1 LSQADNT
8 LLQAATLAQR
18 EAFAPTQSV
27 WVAANAGT
35 GKTTVLTR
43 RLLALLLADNA
54 LQPREILALTFTR
67 AAAAEM
73 ALRLPKLVQEFAA
86 LTEDALQQKIATELG
101 VPAPPNAVAH
111 VQEIA
116 AALAQQPPLITT
128 LHGFAQ
134 HLLAALPAAA
144 GLPEGFG
151 LLDEAGQNR
160 LLQEVQQ
167 QVIETLDDTLAPYLA
182 TLLNELGEHG
192 WAELTELTLRNWW
205 QLEARLNGQGVAGIA
220 TIIARLEAALALP
233 PDAEIYAPHQPT
245 ALQREMLATRGF
257 SFADEAAW
265 LGFLLTKTLT
275 PKKNILKKDL
285 AKGLSEDLLQGLSEA
300 ANYAAA
306 MQAAKKSLRGLR
318 LTEALLTYT
327 AYVQANYTQAK
338 RERGVLDFADLLRHL
353 QTTLQASHAN
363 ETAAWLWHRLDR
375 RFKHLVVDEAQDNNA
390 AQGAVIQW
398 LTKQLLAGEVGST
411 SRTVL
416 AVGDVKQSIYRF
428 QGAQPQ
434 EFYDLRELMRTMAP
448 QQAFTQIELTTT
460 FRNGR
465 TILDLV
471 NAVFAGPELSSIV
484 QGEAAPWPTHRTV
497 FGGRPSRVEIWPLAQ
512 EAGTR
517 NQEPGEDETGEEPSE
532 RWPLAHERVAGQMP
546 SAKVQC
552 LQQVVSWVQAQYA
565 AGVVLPSTATATSPA
580 RPLEYRDVLIVVQ
593 RNSTAQ
599 LVAGLLRRAGVPVAA
614 PRGESPLAVQDLAAL
629 LRVVFNPA
637 DNLALAQVLKGLE
650 AWPDARLLAFA
661 NQAGQGPWLG
671 ALPAQSGVQ
680 AFLSSLPQ
688 PCPPVALIQA
698 AVAWWGLDL
707 AQFVPLL
714 AWAESAQ
721 QAPAPALGPLGTL
734 VQRLEEE
741 ALPVVPGPGVR
752 VLTLHTAKGLEAP
765 LVVLPEAGM
774 PLAEIAQDRLLWG
787 EDIVLFKQGEG
798 LSALEDGLIASLKAA
813 RLADDLRA
821 LYVALTRAADW
832 LVVTGWQ
839 KSKKPAESS
848 EEA

>member
-1 LSQADNT
+1 MSLSQADNT
-8 LLQAATLAQR
+8 LLQGATLAQR

-43 RLLALLLADNA
+43 RLLALLLADST

-73 ALRLPKLVQEFAA
+73 ALRLPKLVQGYKG
-86 LTEDALQQKIATELG
+86 LTEDALQQKITTELG
-101 VPAPPNAVAH
+101 VPAPPNAATR

-116 AALAQQPPLITT
+116 TQLAQQPPLITT

-167 QVIETLDDTLAPYLA
+167 DVIENLAPSLAPYLER
-182 TLLNELGEHG
+182 LLNELGEHG
-192 WAELTELTLRNWW
+192 WADLTELTLRNWW

-220 TIIARLEAALALP
+220 HLVARLEATLALP
-233 PDAEIYAPHQPT
+233 PEAVIYAPQWPSP
-245 ALQREMLATRGF
+245 AQRTELATRGF
-257 SFADEAAW
+257 SFADETAW
-265 LGFLLTKTLT
+265 LEFLLTKTLT
-275 PKKNILKKDL
+275 PKKIILKKDL
-285 AKGLSEDLLQGLSEA
+285 AKGLSEDFLQGLRDA

-327 AYVQANYTQAK
+327 AYVQAAYTQAK

-353 QTTLQASHAN
+353 QTTLNASHAN
-363 ETAAWLWHRLDR
+363 EAAAWLWHRLDR

-398 LTKQLLAGEVGST
+398 LTQQLLAGEVGGAP
-411 SRTVL
+411 RTVL

-434 EFYDLRELMRTMAP
+434 EFYDLRTLMRTLAP
-448 QQAFTQIELTTT
+448 SQAFTQIELTTT
-460 FRNGR
+460 FRNGS
-465 TILDLV
+465 TILDVV
-471 NAVFAGPELSSIV
+471 NAVFAAPELATIV
-484 QGEAAPWPTHRTV
+484 QGEAVPWPTHRTV
-497 FGGRPSRVEIWPLAQ
+497 FGSRPSRVEIWPLVQ
-512 EAGTR
+512 EARTK
-517 NQEPGEDETGEEPSE
+517 NPEVAEEEPAE
-532 RWPLAHERVAGQMP
+532 EATLRWPLAHERVAGQTP

-552 LQQVVSWVQAQYA
+552 LQQVVAWVQAQYA
-565 AGVVLPSTATATSPA
+565 TAVVLPSTDK
-580 RPLEYRDVLIVVQ
+580 PLEYADVLIVVQ
-593 RNSTAQ
+593 KNSTAQ

-614 PRGESPLAVQDLAAL
+614 PRGESPVAVQDVTAL

-650 AWPDARLLAFA
+650 TWPDTRLLALA
-661 NQAGQGPWLG
+661 AQAGQAPWLA
-671 ALPAQSGVQ
+671 ALPTQEGVQ
-680 AFLSSLPQ
+680 AFLSSLPK

-714 AWAESAQ
+714 AWAERAEL
-721 QAPAPALGPLGTL
+721 APAPALGPLGTL

-741 ALPVVPGPGVR
+741 ALPVVSGLGVR

-765 LVVLPEAGM
+765 LVILPEAGT
-774 PLAEIAQDRLLWG
+774 PLADITKDRLIWG
-787 EDIVLFKQGEG
+787 EDLVLYKQGEG
-798 LSALEDGLIASLKAA
+798 LSALEDGLIANLKAA

-839 KSKKPAESS
+839 TSKKPAESS